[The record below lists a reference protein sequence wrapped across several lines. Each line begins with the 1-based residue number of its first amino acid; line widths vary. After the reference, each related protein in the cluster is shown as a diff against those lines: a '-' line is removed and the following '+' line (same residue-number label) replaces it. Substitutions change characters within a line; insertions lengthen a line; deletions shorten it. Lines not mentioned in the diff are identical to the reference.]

1 MEEGVRRP
9 LGFYSFTGKRTE
21 RGSLSP
27 NQNWKKDDTKKKKS
41 PVDLTLIAAT
51 LCAPGTELL
60 YCQIT
65 DMLPQCFH
73 GTE

>member
-1 MEEGVRRP
+1 MEEGMRKP

-27 NQNWKKDDTKKKKS
+27 NQNWKMDDTKKS
-41 PVDLTLIAAT
+41 PIDLTLITET

-60 YCQIT
+60 NCQIT